1 MFGIALFG
9 WLLYDA
15 SAIAPTLRL
24 SGFMSEAVAAVIALC
39 IAAACIASF
48 LRLVFRSR

>member
-1 MFGIALFG
+1 VLGVALFG

-15 SAIAPTLRL
+15 SAIAPALHL
-24 SGFMSEAVAAVIALC
+24 SRFMSEAVAAVIAMVV
-39 IAAACIASF
+39 AAACIASF